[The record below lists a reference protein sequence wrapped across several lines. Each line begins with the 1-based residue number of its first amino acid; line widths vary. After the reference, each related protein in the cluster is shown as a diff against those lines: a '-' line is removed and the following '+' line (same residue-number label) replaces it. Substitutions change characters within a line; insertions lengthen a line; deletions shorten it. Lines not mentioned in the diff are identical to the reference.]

1 MKFSCMI
8 FLILLFCV
16 STNIYSGEI
25 RGKVFDENK
34 SPIPFANVI
43 LLGTKLGSSTDLEG
57 RFVISNIPAGKYKL
71 QVSVLGFE
79 TKIIEVNLL
88 QSKTIELNITLKQI
102 AIELQSIIINAPR
115 IQSQEDTQNNL
126 IKIEPRSAKMLP
138 GAGEDILRT
147 LQALPG
153 VSAINDFSSQL
164 IIRGSGP
171 DQNLIFFDD
180 VEVFNPYRLYGAISM
195 FNPETIENITLLTG
209 GFPVRYGDRL
219 SAVLD
224 VTNRDG
230 LENSYLSGNI
240 NVNISNANIVLEG
253 KNPFGLNGSWLFN
266 SRRTYYDLILEPI
279 IKNAKLIEGD
289 FSFPN
294 FYDFQFKTSII
305 PYKGH
310 KFSFTGV
317 HSRDGVQLVTNG
329 KRVTP
334 DSIGVIDNSFN
345 NIYALSYQSNSK
357 NFINKTVLSFY
368 NNRGQTNFD
377 SKFLDPTL
385 NRDDFKGEVS
395 DSIYQ
400 FLLNFSFNSLFDF
413 KKYSISDRVIFYAGR
428 SNYEFGV
435 GFDYMITE
443 LRFDL
448 NLDQQ
453 LKAIVNSF
461 SSFRSFIERFKSRLD
476 YWRFHFYGQSNY
488 DLLSNQKI
496 FISPGVRFDYYDL
509 LRKRYISPRISL
521 SYALNDI
528 TTLRALYGVY
538 YQSPGY
544 EKLRDQNILYDFS
557 KKYTGYLEAEKATHY
572 ILSFERYL
580 NPELQVK
587 TEIYLKDFDN
597 LIVPKKVIGTQ
608 FTSSLKPGADP
619 KYLESWTTPIPTYS
633 DSITTIPVNN
643 SRGYSYGWEIFLAKF
658 NRNSSSK
665 YDGWFSYSL
674 SFSKREENGRII
686 PFRFEQ
692 RHNFNFVFNYRFSEK
707 LELGLRWHYA
717 SGLPY
722 TEPVGIKPRILLKD
736 LNGDGIG
743 ETPEIATR
751 FNINPSAPKE
761 VVFNIDYGVDPNFY
775 NAKRPDYHRL
785 DMRLSYFT
793 KFWNLN
799 WLIYLDVIN
808 VYNRKNVI
816 GYDYYIDSN
825 LTLKRRETYQLP
837 IFPTLGISIKF

>member
-25 RGKVFDENK
+25 RGKIFDENK

-115 IQSQEDTQNNL
+115 IQSQEDTRTSL

-385 NRDDFKGEVS
+385 NRDDFKGEIS

>member
-25 RGKVFDENK
+25 RGKIFDENK

-115 IQSQEDTQNNL
+115 IQSQEDTRTSL

-385 NRDDFKGEVS
+385 NRDDFKGEIS

-496 FISPGVRFDYYDL
+496 FISPGIRFDYYDL

-544 EKLRDQNILYDFS
+544 EKLRDQNILFDFS

-580 NPELQVK
+580 NPELQFK

-597 LIVPKKVIGTQ
+597 LIVPKKVMGTQ

-619 KYLESWTTPIPTYS
+619 KYLESWTTPVPTYS

-643 SRGYSYGWEIFLAKF
+643 SRGYSYGWEILLAKF

-751 FNINPSAPKE
+751 FKINPSAPKE

-785 DMRLSYFT
+785 DMRLSYYT

-816 GYDYYIDSN
+816 GYDYYIESN

-837 IFPTLGISIKF
+837 IFPTFGISIKF